1 MTDEPLNAGA
11 SPTKSARGRKDT
23 LVAESCKMGST
34 SGSTC
39 GFQPWMWD
47 DVGTS
52 KTFLKKSAE
61 SNEHVEDVEHME
73 QDLGNSP
80 GRVPNVESIIRTT

>member
-1 MTDEPLNAGA
+1 MPA
-11 SPTKSARGRKDT
+11 SPEHQPRDGRTHWWPKAARWEAP
-23 LVAESCKMGST
+23 LAVWIPA
-34 SGSTC
+34 
-39 GFQPWMWD
+39 WMRD

-52 KTFLKKSAE
+52 KKFKKKSAE

-80 GRVPNVESIIRTT
+80 GRVPNFESIIRIT